1 MEFTELAKSLK
12 KQNESG
18 NGFLIHLNTDDLEKK
33 SHRNTSVEFSDLYF
47 SNCTMIK
54 NTTLLTF
61 GNSNRE
67 PVNHKKDGTPLYTL
81 DCNSSM
87 YIDITKI
94 EAVEEEEDG
103 MDWFLIPTTR
113 VIHLYMY
120 PENNMVDGNRNV
132 VTIGFMD

>member
-1 MEFTELAKSLK
+1 MEFTELAKLLK

-18 NGFLIHLNTDDLEKK
+18 NGFLIHLNAADLEEK

-47 SNCTMIK
+47 SNCTMLK

-61 GNSNRE
+61 DNSNRE
-67 PVNHKKDGTPLYTL
+67 PVDYKEDGTPLYTL
-81 DCNSSM
+81 DSDSSM

-94 EAVEEEEDG
+94 EAVAEEEDG
-103 MDWFLIPTTR
+103 MEWFLIPTTQ